1 MNDWYGNLTD
11 GQSVR
16 MTFNSYLFATGAST
30 TVTDLIASGVLVSK
44 DGVSQSTQGAGI
56 TVEIDK
62 NATGAHFIT
71 IDTSDTTDA
80 DFYEA
85 GADYQVEF
93 IGATI
98 DSATVNSVVGSFSI
112 ENRSDEVDLA
122 KILGTALTETPG
134 QLAAAFKKLFN
145 VAVPTLVASDVM
157 RGTDGVD
164 TATMV
169 GTDDA
174 ALASVLG
181 SAVGASISADIAAIP
196 TTMVG
201 TDDAALASV
210 LGSAVGASIS
220 ADIAAIPTT
229 MVGTD
234 NAATET
240 KQDAGDV
247 VTARIAAIQE
257 ADRIID
263 FPNGTLTYN
272 EKGTSNALLTKD
284 LLDPDDAAVNST
296 EDVIAAE
303 ENV

>member
-1 MNDWYGNLTD
+1 MSKYFGDIAED
-11 GQSVR
+11 GTIEIPFN
-16 MTFNSYLFATGAST
+16 TFNSDGASVTFTGTTVKVYKDSATGT
-30 TVTDLIASGVLVSK
+30 EVVTGVTLSK
-44 DGVSQSTQGAGI
+44 DHDGI
-56 TVEIDK
+56 
-62 NATGAHFIT
+62 TGAHLVT
-71 IDTSDTTDA
+71 IVATDA
-80 DFYEA
+80 FYTT
-85 GADYQVEF
+85 GSDYLVMLQ
-93 IGATI
+93 A
-98 DSATVNSVVGSFSI
+98 ATVDSQTVNAVIGTFSI
-112 ENRSDEVDLA
+112 ENR
-122 KILGTALTETPG
+122 
-134 QLAAAFKKLFN
+134 F
-145 VAVPTLVASDVM
+145 M

-164 TATMV
+164 TSTMVGTDDAALASVLGSAVGASISADIAAIPTTMV

-240 KQDAGDV
+240 KQDAADV
-247 VTARIAAIQE
+247 VRDRIAAIQE

-272 EKGTSNALLTKD
+272 TKGTSNALLTKD
-284 LLDPDDAAVNST
+284 LKDPDDAAVDST